1 LASFKAPPTSGW
13 HRVDPLPECFAPEY
27 FSHIRRISFG
37 MPGIVLRV
45 GKRGEIY
52 TKKKMREKVGLKPG
66 GRVYA
71 TILGRKIILE
81 VLPTLD
87 EVLKEDKVARLTPE
101 EAEQMSEEAQREA
114 GIWIER

>member
-1 LASFKAPPTSGW
+1 VFRENELASFKAPPTSGW

-71 TILGRKIILE
+71 TILGGE
-81 VLPTLD
+81 NHTGG
-87 EVLKEDKVARLTPE
+87 VAKP
-101 EAEQMSEEAQREA
+101 
-114 GIWIER
+114 G